1 MLACRYACEKI
12 PPPMQ
17 QHFALPL
24 FSLIDRS
31 KVDPNA
37 SDLQGLAAQL
47 SRYLAEQLSI
57 QHTVAS
63 IEGVK
68 NAAEEIDLYLLITE
82 VPQENWPALLA
93 LVNAQQTTLFVCV
106 FSEENPGQF
115 TLTPLRREGN

>member
-1 MLACRYACEKI
+1 
-12 PPPMQ
+12 MQ
-17 QHFALPL
+17 QHFALPI

-57 QHTVAS
+57 QHAVAS

-68 NAAEEIDLYLLITE
+68 TAAGEIDLYLLLTE
-82 VPQENWPALLA
+82 VPQESWPALLA
-93 LVNAQQTTLFVCV
+93 LVNAQQATLFVCA

-115 TLTPLRREGN
+115 TLTPLRREEN